1 MMKRKILLL
10 LASTLAV
17 NLLTACGYIKSLFP
31 DKEKDYQYTTEIP
44 ALVLPPDLAKDDSL
58 KLPIR
63 PGLVASAPQTQ
74 QPEATAAT
82 PSVVE
87 KPAVAETAP
96 AAPVAAPSAPAAAAI
111 ADTTVT
117 ETSQPDATSPAAPAK
132 REPIPVSIQKSAAGA
147 DVLRLNTGFET
158 AWRAIDKALSRKSI
172 EVTARNKAEKS
183 FTLHYDPDEKALED
197 QSFWHETFFIFNS
210 LNSNEQEFIV
220 KLTDQGQQTEAMILD
235 KEQKPTTDASASR
248 LLNLLQDT
256 IKSDFAK

>member
-1 MMKRKILLL
+1 MKPKIILL

-63 PGLVASAPQTQ
+63 PGPVASAPQTQ

-87 KPAVAETAP
+87 KPTEAEIVP
-96 AAPVAAPSAPAAAAI
+96 APVAAPATPAI

-117 ETSQPDATSPAAPAK
+117 EAPQPDATNPAAPAK

-220 KLTDQGQQTEAMILD
+220 KLTEQGQQTEAMILD
-235 KEQKPTTDASASR
+235 KEQKPATDASASR

>member
-1 MMKRKILLL
+1 MKSKIVLL
-10 LASTLAV
+10 LASALAV

-44 ALVLPPDLAKDDSL
+44 ALVLPPDLAKNDSL
-58 KLPIR
+58 KLPIHPR
-63 PGLVASAPQTQ
+63 PVASAPQTQ
-74 QPEATAAT
+74 PEAAAAT
-82 PSVVE
+82 PAVVE
-87 KPAVAETAP
+87 KPTEAETAP
-96 AAPVAAPSAPAAAAI
+96 APVAAPSAPAAAAI

-117 ETSQPDATSPAAPAK
+117 EAPQPDATNPATPAK
-132 REPIPVSIQKSAAGA
+132 REPISVAIQKSAAGA

-235 KEQKPTTDASASR
+235 KEQKPATDASASR